1 MILFLLYRKFA
12 ENTRKIIES
21 RGLKQRA
28 VAQKAGF
35 SAQQFS
41 ALLNNR
47 KVIKDVD
54 VIAIANAL
62 DVTPNDLL
70 VMSVRLWLYGA
81 PAHKE
86 PARVEAQ
93 ADG

>member
-1 MILFLLYRKFA
+1 MHQSAIA

-62 DVTPNDLL
+62 DVTPNDLFGD
-70 VMSVRLWLYGA
+70 VRSIVALRSA
-81 PAHKE
+81 ST
-86 PARVEAQ
+86 
-93 ADG
+93 